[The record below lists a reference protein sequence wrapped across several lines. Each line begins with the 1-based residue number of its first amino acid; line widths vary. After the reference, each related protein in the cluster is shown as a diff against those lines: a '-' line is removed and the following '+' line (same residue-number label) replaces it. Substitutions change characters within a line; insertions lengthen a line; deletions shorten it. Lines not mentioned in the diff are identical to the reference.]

1 VRASYKQRLY
11 TPTCGIQGS
20 PRFYNLREVLMYEKK
35 QNPLSEALRLLR
47 IYSDISQGDL
57 ALALQFQNNVL
68 SQIEN
73 GRREITIKTLEKYT
87 EFFNLN
93 IKDITFFAE
102 QIKNNKNIKK
112 EIFEKIMQN
121 VKEGV

>member
-1 VRASYKQRLY
+1 
-11 TPTCGIQGS
+11 
-20 PRFYNLREVLMYEKK
+20 MYEKK

-57 ALALQFQNNVL
+57 ALSLQFQNNVL

-73 GRREITIKTLEKYT
+73 GRREITIKTLEKYA
-87 EFFNLN
+87 EFFDVN

-102 QIKNNKNIKK
+102 QIKNNKNIKR
-112 EIFEKIMQN
+112 EIFNVIMKS

>member
-1 VRASYKQRLY
+1 
-11 TPTCGIQGS
+11 
-20 PRFYNLREVLMYEKK
+20 MYEKK

-102 QIKNNKNIKK
+102 QIKNNKNIKR